1 MRYFCLTCDYDGTI
15 AQDGRVAPSTLEVRG
30 RRRRHLEL
38 PSSNTDYSRWI
49 RDAIKDAAVAD
60 EIALIEKNDRLSP
73 AQSRE
78 RILSA
83 LHEHYMTP
91 A

>member
-1 MRYFCLTCDYDGTI
+1 MRYFCLTCDYDGT
-15 AQDGRVAPSTLEVRG
+15 VALRPAHSKFAGVDDATWSY
-30 RRRRHLEL
+30 HLGKA
-38 PSSNTDYSRWI
+38 DYSRWI